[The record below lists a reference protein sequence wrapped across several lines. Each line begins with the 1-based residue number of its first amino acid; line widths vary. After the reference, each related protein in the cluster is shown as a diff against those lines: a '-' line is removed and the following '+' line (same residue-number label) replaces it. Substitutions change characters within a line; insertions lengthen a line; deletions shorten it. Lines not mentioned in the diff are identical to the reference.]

1 MRSVVTGRN
10 KAMVR
15 SLSGASFSLSWLV
28 SLAVSAALFM
38 LPYSVSAQDRLARP
52 STDER
57 PRQDSSDGQKP
68 RLEKAVRPAEAAAPA
83 SVGRE
88 PVILLTGFEP
98 FGKLRPP
105 NSSWQG
111 IKGLDGRVWKGY
123 RLIAREMPVVWGSP
137 LEHLPGWI
145 DQYKPVAVFS
155 FGMGGPGAFALET
168 VASNR
173 RGQHPDNDG
182 KKPPTPNIVADASPA
197 FRATIDSEC
206 MARVLTE
213 KGQVVRISTRAGR
226 YLCEENLYS
235 LEYLKSKK
243 NLAAE
248 VMFCHV
254 PPLGTKLA
262 GKPVTPEVV
271 QDFVLDVLDAWLSVY
286 HDGEPPT
293 PPTRSAGT
301 RPIHSL
307 DAPTPIVRAAFVE
320 AQSAKD
326 EDPRLADVRAFVE
339 RYFRSWSDQDMDAYD
354 SCFLPEAYIQFID
367 DRGGVSTTGKR
378 QFVAQQREVHRRAEV
393 KNVEV
398 PESVDVRM
406 EGRLAHAVVFW
417 KLTSGARIQKGY
429 DHFTL
434 LKREGRWKI
443 VNLVF
448 YATAVEE

>member
-1 MRSVVTGRN
+1 MRRVFTGRS
-10 KAMVR
+10 KAIAR
-15 SLSGASFSLSWLV
+15 CLFGTAFNLPRLV
-28 SLAVSAALFM
+28 SFAIPAALFI
-38 LPYSVSAQDRLARP
+38 LPLSVVAQDRPARP

-57 PRQDSSDGQKP
+57 PLQASPDAQRSRQ
-68 RLEKAVRPAEAAAPA
+68 EKAAEPVAVAK
-83 SVGRE
+83 E

-98 FGKLRPP
+98 FGRLRPP
-105 NSSWQG
+105 NASWQG
-111 IKGLDGRVWKGY
+111 IKGLEGRLWKGY
-123 RLIAREMPVVWGSP
+123 RLVAREMPVVWGAP
-137 LEHLPGWI
+137 LEHLPRWI
-145 DQYKPVAVFS
+145 DEYKPVAVFS
-155 FGMGGPGAFALET
+155 FGMGAPGAFALET

-173 RGQHPDNDG
+173 RGQHADNDG
-182 KKPPTPNIVADASPA
+182 KKPTTPTIAADAPIA

-206 MARVLTE
+206 MARLLAE
-213 KGQVVRISTRAGR
+213 KGQIVRISTRAGR

-254 PPLGTKLA
+254 PPLGTKLE

-271 QDFVLDVLDAWLSVY
+271 QDFVLDVLESWSTLY
-286 HDGEPPT
+286 HGGEPPT
-293 PPTRSAGT
+293 PPTRSAALK
-301 RPIHSL
+301 PMHST
-307 DAPTPIVRAAFVE
+307 DAPRPIVRATFIQ

-354 SCFLPEAYIQFID
+354 SCFLPEAFVQFID
-367 DRGGVSTTGKR
+367 DRGAVSTSGKR
-378 QFVAQQREVHRRAEV
+378 QFVAQQREVHRRSTDR
-393 KNVEV
+393 NVEV

-406 EGRLAHAVVFW
+406 EGKLAHAVVFW

-434 LKREGRWKI
+434 VKRDGKWRI

-448 YATAVEE
+448 YATALEE